1 MEFKGQSEQQAAFDK
16 LKELIASTRAVAY
29 FDVNSRTGIVADAS
43 PVGLSAVLIQLQGV
57 EWRVIAY
64 ASRGLTDVE
73 RRYSQTEREGLALVW
88 ACERFKMYIFGGNF
102 ELETDHKPL
111 EYIHSPKSKPSARL
125 ER

>member
-16 LKELIASTRAVAY
+16 LKELITSTRAVAY

-57 EWRVIAY
+57 EWRGVAY
-64 ASRGLTDVE
+64 VSRGLTDVE

-88 ACERFKMYIFGGNF
+88 ACERFKMYIFRGNF